1 MGVTLPYVLAGE
13 SLWLEVAR
21 GGSRWFKLARRGS
34 TWRDVARGG
43 SSRLEVAR
51 RGSTWRDVARGGLP
65 TASDLMAELRAEKQV
80 VAALSSAASRPSWSV
95 LKLVRR
101 VLDGRPQ
108 ERLLSKASHGV
119 RHLSSRGRSR
129 ASKQECGLREKG
141 QKPKVLPSTRRHRE
155 NAPPLVRKL
164 R

>member
-1 MGVTLPYVLAGE
+1 VGVTLPYVLAGE

-34 TWRDVARGG
+34 TWRDVARPG
-43 SSRLEVAR
+43 SRWLDLAR
-51 RGSTWRDVARGGLP
+51 RGLP
-65 TASDLMAELRAEKQV
+65 TASDLMAELRAENQV